1 MPTDK
6 EYAITKQKSR
16 LLYAKIRLLDYN
28 FQEVDE
34 WENYVIGTP
43 SFTVDSSSSLRRSA
57 NLSLVPIDKSFDVE
71 SGNKIWLDKYV
82 KIFMGIKDIHTNEIV
97 YTDMGIYII
106 NNPQRTYS
114 ADNNTISLSC
124 IDLMAKMT
132 GLRNGNLVGLP
143 HIIYAN
149 QNVRLAIIET
159 IKLAGFTKYIVEEC
173 PYDVP
178 NEINIDVGGTVY
190 DILQQLLD
198 IYPNY
203 QMYFDVE
210 GVFHYDKIP
219 TGYNEPIM
227 VTDDIWEN
235 VLINYSIDYD
245 FENVKNVI
253 EVYGKTHDIK
263 NYGLALVEN
272 DTYKLTIASVNK
284 LRDNLKIGFN
294 APSKITEPYIN
305 LNDYGKKAL
314 KNEDGSFAKLSE
326 EENMYYV
333 AKYLEDK
340 DYFLFMGEITPHAE
354 AKDENPDSPFYVNG
368 NLGKIRIVLSG
379 GDYDNIFMTSL
390 AKERA
395 EWELYTRCK
404 VKDSISITCVPIYWL
419 DVNWLVEITLPNKY
433 GKEQTLQ
440 YIIKSINTTIGVN
453 GTQTINM
460 MRYYPE
466 FEEKRG

>member
-178 NEINIDVGGTVY
+178 NEINIHVV
-190 DILQQLLD
+190 Q
-198 IYPNY
+198 
-203 QMYFDVE
+203 
-210 GVFHYDKIP
+210 K
-219 TGYNEPIM
+219 
-227 VTDDIWEN
+227 
-235 VLINYSIDYD
+235 
-245 FENVKNVI
+245 
-253 EVYGKTHDIK
+253 
-263 NYGLALVEN
+263 
-272 DTYKLTIASVNK
+272 
-284 LRDNLKIGFN
+284 
-294 APSKITEPYIN
+294 
-305 LNDYGKKAL
+305 
-314 KNEDGSFAKLSE
+314 
-326 EENMYYV
+326 
-333 AKYLEDK
+333 
-340 DYFLFMGEITPHAE
+340 
-354 AKDENPDSPFYVNG
+354 
-368 NLGKIRIVLSG
+368 
-379 GDYDNIFMTSL
+379 
-390 AKERA
+390 
-395 EWELYTRCK
+395 
-404 VKDSISITCVPIYWL
+404 
-419 DVNWLVEITLPNKY
+419 
-433 GKEQTLQ
+433 
-440 YIIKSINTTIGVN
+440 
-453 GTQTINM
+453 
-460 MRYYPE
+460 
-466 FEEKRG
+466 